1 MKGENYRAKIGITL
15 GSGAARGWAHIGVLK
30 ALEERGIYP
39 DIVCGCSMG
48 ALIGG
53 FYAASKLDA
62 LEEASGSWSKMGMFR
77 MLGRLIF
84 RGGFFDNDGI
94 MKWLRDALG
103 DVMIEDLP
111 VKFGAVAVDLS
122 TGMELWFTEGD
133 LVDAIMAS
141 ISAPGMLIPYQKR
154 GLLLGDGALANPV
167 PVSLCRALGADIVVA
182 VDLNGERV
190 GRYFGPHW
198 GLPERSGNFT
208 NDDEGQ
214 RMPHFLEVLAV
225 SSQIIQT
232 RLTRHRL
239 AADPPDLL
247 ISPKVKNIR
256 MLEFDKS
263 SVAIAEGKKAV
274 ERNLSAIEELF
285 E

>member
-1 MKGENYRAKIGITL
+1 
-15 GSGAARGWAHIGVLK
+15 
-30 ALEERGIYP
+30 
-39 DIVCGCSMG
+39 
-48 ALIGG
+48 
-53 FYAASKLDA
+53 
-62 LEEASGSWSKMGMFR
+62 
-77 MLGRLIF
+77 
-84 RGGFFDNDGI
+84 
-94 MKWLRDALG
+94 
-103 DVMIEDLP
+103 
-111 VKFGAVAVDLS
+111 
-122 TGMELWFTEGD
+122 
-133 LVDAIMAS
+133 
-141 ISAPGMLIPYQKR
+141 
-154 GLLLGDGALANPV
+154 
-167 PVSLCRALGADIVVA
+167 LGADIVVA

-198 GLPERSGNFT
+198 GLPERSGNFA

-263 SVAIAEGKKAV
+263 SIAIAEGKKAV